1 MIPNLQLRNLL
12 NLQNNQGNPNPNL
25 INPDLLKDNFTDD
38 QEKNILNFILA
49 ISIFLGALVSTLTY
63 FNYQTKSE
71 LNTLNEKV
79 ENLIGVGKS
88 KIQTKTEYETKIS
101 NLTKIKNIENSKKD
115 FPGFYSDIN
124 QVFRLLENQTL
135 ISFKYAFKEKRK
147 AEFTLIVNSPREN
160 LFNEIKTFTDQ
171 KTKLQNLTLV
181 NKLKLENLPDFQYEI
196 KGEYER
202 R

>member
-101 NLTKIKNIENSKKD
+101 NLTKIKNIEN
-115 FPGFYSDIN
+115 
-124 QVFRLLENQTL
+124 
-135 ISFKYAFKEKRK
+135 
-147 AEFTLIVNSPREN
+147 
-160 LFNEIKTFTDQ
+160 
-171 KTKLQNLTLV
+171 
-181 NKLKLENLPDFQYEI
+181 
-196 KGEYER
+196 
-202 R
+202 